1 MKSDCRPLVQVR
13 VSGVSALRE
22 LIGKNTSVTLISG
35 STLGDLLNKLE
46 QQFGSAYREM
56 TGERLEW
63 SLKRRFNVL
72 YNGEVIPPEDNLGKI
87 LGDGDEILFFQ
98 LAGA

>member
-1 MKSDCRPLVQVR
+1 MNSDCHALIQVR

-22 LIGKNTSVTLISG
+22 VIGKNTAVTLKSG

-46 QQFGSAYREM
+46 EKFGSAYKKI
-56 TGERLEW
+56 TGERLEY

-72 YNGEVIPPEDNLGKI
+72 YNGRAIPPEDNLDKT
-87 LGDGDEILFFQ
+87 LGDNDELLFFQ